1 MAKWADYKKKFY
13 LDYTD
18 LPDQVGPNVVVIER
32 FDAEEY
38 NDPATKEKK
47 ISHKAYLL
55 GWNYPLWLGARR
67 RATLE
72 RLFGP
77 NVEDAIGKQIA
88 LIVMEVEKWGAA
100 ELDIVIMHHQVPP
113 GTNAAPV
120 PLKHTTRDQFRLAS
134 AKQAGVLVGE
144 SHTSSPAAG
153 ALPAGRPPS
162 VRPSGVVLGYDAAAE
177 LCAILKE
184 RHRDWAWLRKHMEEN
199 GLAALVAA
207 DMPHECDGALKAP
220 AWRLLKELPLVNGIP
235 DREAFKRDIINR
247 WRPTLAQEAA
257 KVAAEDDDIPF

>member
-1 MAKWADYKKKFY
+1 MAKWSDFKAKYC

-32 FDAEEY
+32 FDTEEY
-38 NDPATKEKK
+38 VDPATKDRK
-47 ISHKAYLL
+47 IAHKAYML
-55 GWNYPLWLGARR
+55 GWNLPLRLGARR
-67 RATLE
+67 RAALE

-88 LIVMEVEKWGAA
+88 LIVMEVEKWGEA

-113 GTNAAPV
+113 GTVAAPV
-120 PLKHTTRDQFRLAS
+120 PLKHATSDQFRLAA
-134 AKQAGVLVGE
+134 AKQAGVTIGDRHPSQGAASLPPG
-144 SHTSSPAAG
+144 HT
-153 ALPAGRPPS
+153 PS
-162 VRPSGVVLGYDAAAE
+162 VLASGAKLGYDAAAE

-184 RHRDWAWLRKHMEEN
+184 RNRDWAWLRKHMEEN

-235 DREAFKRDIINR
+235 DRDAFKRDLINR